1 MNLGFKKT
9 NQYWRE
15 NTESISVCSDANIL
29 SISKNQYLSVFDDG
43 IDIETVLAEK
53 IENLVGGMF
62 TSMFDLRS
70 SKEVKKLFARL
81 VIRKELQVKKFVLD
95 IGKTTA
101 KLMQH
106 FNKKTVG
113 KNEFFLSLILYYLSE
128 RKHDFD
134 QLTEKLDIL
143 DTEINLDAL
152 LSLLLD
158 NNFIEKVDDYYK
170 IKIDKLF

>member
-1 MNLGFKKT
+1 MVFIKT
-9 NQYWRE
+9 CY
-15 NTESISVCSDANIL
+15 ESSGNEYCA
-29 SISKNQYLSVFDDG
+29 
-43 IDIETVLAEK
+43 
-53 IENLVGGMF
+53 
-62 TSMFDLRS
+62 R
-70 SKEVKKLFARL
+70 VKTGP
-81 VIRKELQVKKFVLD
+81 KKFVLD

-143 DTEINLDAL
+143 DTEIDLDAL
-152 LSLLLD
+152 LSLLRD
-158 NNFIEKVDDYYK
+158 NNFIEKIDDYYK